1 MFQLSNTQCFRCVST
16 YGAESCNLVPY
27 FPVNFIVYYLA
38 LAIFGTVQW
47 HSPLEHQRTTF

>member
-1 MFQLSNTQCFRCVST
+1 MRAKFPINKIKITIYKFVVFLWV
-16 YGAESCNLVPY
+16 L
-27 FPVNFIVYYLA
+27 FPVNFIVYCLV